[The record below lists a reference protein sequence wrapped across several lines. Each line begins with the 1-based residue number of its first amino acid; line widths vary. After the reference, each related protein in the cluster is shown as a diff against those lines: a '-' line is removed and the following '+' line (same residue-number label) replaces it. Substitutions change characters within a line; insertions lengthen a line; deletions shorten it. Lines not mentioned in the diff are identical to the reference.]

1 MRVAPAAGASS
12 NQVAPKHFKSR
23 SRRSHAPGAAKEN
36 PMRLTTTQNPA
47 FPVFFNVDTSV
58 GKGGQ
63 NSNQDDILLVQFL
76 LQATAEA
83 SPAAQGAVDGIRQR
97 AANLPATGVADAAT
111 AVCIQAWQ
119 EARKQ
124 TLSDT
129 IIDGRVD
136 PARGIHYARDGEWTI
151 VDLNA
156 VFRKFFPKIWPRL

>member
-1 MRVAPAAGASS
+1 
-12 NQVAPKHFKSR
+12 
-23 SRRSHAPGAAKEN
+23 
-36 PMRLTTTQNPA
+36 MRLTTTQNPA

-156 VFRKFFPKIWPRL
+156 VFRKFFPKIWPRLQDHPKFPAQLKARMSKMF